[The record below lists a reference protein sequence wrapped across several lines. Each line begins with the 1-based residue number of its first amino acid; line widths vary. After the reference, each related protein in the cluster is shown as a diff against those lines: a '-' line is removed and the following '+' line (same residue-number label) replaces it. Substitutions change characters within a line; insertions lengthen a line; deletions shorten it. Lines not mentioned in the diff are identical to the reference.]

1 MFRIVQQARPSA
13 QEFLA
18 GIESL
23 DWTAQITANNIK
35 KKETCWITT
44 IRMCCILTCMKQD
57 YSSTHPP
64 DWTHMVIINAQK
76 KGLFFL
82 CFLHKGI
89 CARHHSSA
97 PRNHI
102 CCWEIEIS
110 RLKLS
115 SLNYHSANFL
125 NNSYTTTFGQKK
137 RIKLIPIWVP
147 RCSAIKPLS
156 SFFVVLI

>member
-35 KKETCWITT
+35 KKETCWIT

-64 DWTHMVIINAQK
+64 DWTHMVIINAPK
-76 KGLFFL
+76 KRVIFSLL
-82 CFLHKGI
+82 
-89 CARHHSSA
+89 SSQGNFCTSSV

-110 RLKLS
+110 RLKFVYIESSQRKFCSNKVARQHLGKKEIKINSLLASKMLS
-115 SLNYHSANFL
+115 
-125 NNSYTTTFGQKK
+125 TGD
-137 RIKLIPIWVP
+137 
-147 RCSAIKPLS
+147 
-156 SFFVVLI
+156 